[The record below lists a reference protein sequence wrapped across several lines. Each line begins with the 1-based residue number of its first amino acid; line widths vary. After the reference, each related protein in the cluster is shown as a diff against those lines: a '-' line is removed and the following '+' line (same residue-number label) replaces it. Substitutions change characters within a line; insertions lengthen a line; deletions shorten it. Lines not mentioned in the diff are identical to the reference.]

1 MRRLGPEAPE
11 TMWKSTKE
19 LEEELS
25 VQQGEK
31 ALKRREGGFLKTRRR
46 KCLQKE
52 DVINSVNGC

>member
-1 MRRLGPEAPE
+1 MQRLGPKATK

-31 ALKRREGGFLKTRRR
+31 NIKKRRWFPENKVKKVFAERGS
-46 KCLQKE
+46 
-52 DVINSVNGC
+52 D